1 MNLDQR
7 LRSQWTE
14 HVQDWIQQDQ
24 SVRTGMLDSWMLE
37 ALGDVR
43 GRSVLDIGC
52 GEGRFCRVLSG
63 LGASVTGVDLT
74 EPLIVQARGQA
85 TDGGTYLVGNAEDL
99 AGIEDNSFDLAVS
112 YIVLVDVLDYRRAIQ
127 TAFRVLRPGGR
138 FIVCNVHPMRMAK
151 PNGWVKLGDR
161 KLFYAVDDYCEE
173 GPREFEWWGAN
184 FINMHRTLSSYITAF
199 LNSGFELESLLEP
212 TPSDDQLAAIPWL
225 ADEFRVPNFIIYA
238 LRKPLA

>member
-1 MNLDQR
+1 MCAAAAC
-7 LRSQWTE
+7 STSG
-14 HVQDWIQQDQ
+14 V
-24 SVRTGMLDSWMLE
+24 
-37 ALGDVR
+37 
-43 GRSVLDIGC
+43 GR
-52 GEGRFCRVLSG
+52 GRFCRVLSG

-74 EPLIVQARGQA
+74 EPLIEQARGQA
-85 TDGGTYLVGNAEDL
+85 TDGGTYLVGDAE
-99 AGIEDNSFDLAVS
+99 GP
-112 YIVLVDVLDYRRAIQ
+112 RRHRRRL
-127 TAFRVLRPGGR
+127 FRPGCVLYCPGGRARLSAGDSDRPFVCCGPAGR

-161 KLFYAVDDYCEE
+161 KLYYALDDYCEE

-184 FINMHRTLSSYITAF
+184 FINMHRTLSSYILAF
-199 LNSGFELESLLEP
+199 LDSGFVLESLLEP

>member
-37 ALGDVR
+37 SLGDVA
-43 GRSVLDIGC
+43 GRRVLDIGC
-52 GEGRFCRVLSG
+52 GEGRFCRVLAG
-63 LGASVTGVDLT
+63 LGARVTGIDLT
-74 EPLIVQARGQA
+74 EPLIEQANA
-85 TDGGTYLVGNAEDL
+85 LASDSETYLVGNAEDL
-99 AGIEDNSFDLAVS
+99 AGVEDECFDLAVS
-112 YIVLVDVLDYRRAIQ
+112 YIVLVDIHDYRRSIKA
-127 TAFRVLRPGGR
+127 AYRVLRPGGR

-161 KLFYAVDDYCEE
+161 KLFYAVDGYCEE

-199 LNSGFELESLLEP
+199 LDAGFELVSLLEP